1 MSLLAL
7 RPHLTLRTSR
17 DPLDSFGPEF
27 NHKTSQINLH
37 VKFKVRSVVIV
48 GYGSAVNKLYKSVIF
63 CEAAELNR
71 AQLVS

>member
-7 RPHLTLRTSR
+7 CPHLTLRTLR

-27 NHKTSQINLH
+27 NHKRIKTSLH

-48 GYGSAVNKLYKSVIF
+48 GCVSAVIKLYKSVIF
-63 CEAAELNR
+63 WKAAELNR
-71 AQLVS
+71 AQLVF